1 MSDRS
6 IQFEELVET
15 AVPFSRETAGIEHP
29 VIRTGIGIVIEES
42 RVQSEHDF
50 GFQQGAVDITQRQR
64 DVINRPAG
72 PVIPDDLDL
81 GILFGWGD
89 IRDHIADGFN
99 KSKSADDILADRMT
113 EMRNKAAETAAS
125 ILAGKLGIE

>member
-1 MSDRS
+1 MID
-6 IQFEELVET
+6 I
-15 AVPFSRETAGIEHP
+15 IEK
-29 VIRTGIGIVIEES
+29 
-42 RVQSEHDF
+42 
-50 GFQQGAVDITQRQR
+50 GAT
-64 DVINRPAG
+64 
-72 PVIPDDLDL
+72 LDL